1 MMNTKSTILSIIKVL
16 IMPLVVF
23 LLFLYLK
30 NFGDI
35 LTGVYILFPL
45 CFIAQGVFISK
56 KIPHLVLAYLLAS
69 TIILILT
76 NTWYNVADTFGGVVT
91 YWILGFIAY
100 SIKTVIIKKKA
111 NKKVQ

>member
-16 IMPLVVF
+16 LMPLVVF

-30 NFGDI
+30 NFGDV

-45 CFIAQGVFISK
+45 CFIAQGVFLS

-76 NTWYNVADTFGGVVT
+76 NMWYNVADTFGGVVT

>member
-1 MMNTKSTILSIIKVL
+1 MNEKSTILSIIKAL

-30 NFGDI
+30 NFDDI

-45 CFIAQGVFISK
+45 CFIAQGVFLSK
-56 KIPHLVLAYLLAS
+56 KISHLVLAYFLAS

-76 NTWYNVADTFGGVVT
+76 NMRYNVADSFGCVVN
-91 YWILGFIAY
+91 YWILGFIVY
-100 SIKTVIIKKKA
+100 IIKKIILKQREC
-111 NKKVQ
+111 KKQ

>member
-1 MMNTKSTILSIIKVL
+1 MINVKSTILSIIKVL
-16 IMPLVVF
+16 IMPPVVF

-30 NFGDI
+30 NFGDV

-45 CFIAQGVFISK
+45 CFIAQGVFLS

-76 NTWYNVADTFGGVVT
+76 NMWYNVADSFGCVVN
-91 YWILGFIAY
+91 YWILGFIVY
-100 SIKTVIIKKKA
+100 IIKKIILKQREC
-111 NKKVQ
+111 KKQ

>member
-35 LTGVYILFPL
+35 LTGSYILFPL
-45 CFIAQGVFISK
+45 CFIAQGVFLSK
-56 KIPHLVLAYLLAS
+56 KIPHIVIAYIFAS
-69 TIILILT
+69 AIFLILT
-76 NTWYNVADTFGGVVT
+76 NKWYNVADSFGCVAT
-91 YWILGFIAY
+91 YWILGFIVY
-100 SIKTVIIKKKA
+100 IIKKIILKQREC
-111 NKKVQ
+111 KKQ

>member
-1 MMNTKSTILSIIKVL
+1 MNAKSTILSIIKVL
-16 IMPLVVF
+16 IMSLAVF

-30 NFGDI
+30 TFGDI
-35 LTGVYILFPL
+35 LTGSYILFPL
-45 CFIAQGVFISK
+45 CFIAQGVFLSK
-56 KIPHLVLAYLLAS
+56 KIPHIVIAYIFAS

-76 NTWYNVADTFGGVVT
+76 NMWYNVADTIGGVVT

-100 SIKTVIIKKKA
+100 SIKTVIIKKKI

>member
-1 MMNTKSTILSIIKVL
+1 MMNAKATILSIIKVL

-30 NFGDI
+30 TFGDI

-45 CFIAQGVFISK
+45 CFIAQGVFLSK
-56 KIPHLVLAYLLAS
+56 KIPHLVLAYILAS

-76 NTWYNVADTFGGVVT
+76 NMWYNVADTFGGVVT
-91 YWILGFIAY
+91 YWILGIIVY
-100 SIKTVIIKKKA
+100 IIKIIIFKQRECKK
-111 NKKVQ
+111 Q

>member
-1 MMNTKSTILSIIKVL
+1 MMNAKATILSIIKVL
-16 IMPLVVF
+16 LMPLIVF

-30 NFGDI
+30 NFGDV

-45 CFIAQGVFISK
+45 CFIAQGVFLS

-76 NTWYNVADTFGGVVT
+76 NIHVT
-91 YWILGFIAY
+91 LKDI
-100 SIKTVIIKKKA
+100 SVRDSQEVIS
-111 NKKVQ
+111 

>member
-1 MMNTKSTILSIIKVL
+1 MNAKSTILSIIKVL

-30 NFGDI
+30 NFGDV

-45 CFIAQGVFISK
+45 CFIAQGVFLS

-76 NTWYNVADTFGGVVT
+76 NMWYNVADSFGCVVN
-91 YWILGFIAY
+91 YWILGFIVY
-100 SIKTVIIKKKA
+100 IIKIIIFKQRECKK
-111 NKKVQ
+111 Q

>member
-1 MMNTKSTILSIIKVL
+1 MINVKSTILSIIKVL

-23 LLFLYLK
+23 QLFLYLK

-45 CFIAQGVFISK
+45 CFIDQGVFLSK
-56 KIPHLVLAYLLAS
+56 KIAHLVLAYILAS

-76 NTWYNVADTFGGVVT
+76 NKWYNVADSFGCVVT

-100 SIKTVIIKKKA
+100 SIKTVIIKKKI

>member
-1 MMNTKSTILSIIKVL
+1 MMNTKSTILSIIKAL
-16 IMPLVVF
+16 IMPLIVF

-30 NFGDI
+30 TFGDI
-35 LTGVYILFPL
+35 LTGSYILFPL
-45 CFIAQGVFISK
+45 CFIDQGVFLSK
-56 KIPHLVLAYLLAS
+56 KISHLVLAYLLAS

-76 NTWYNVADTFGGVVT
+76 NMWYNVADSFGCVVN

>member
-1 MMNTKSTILSIIKVL
+1 MNAKSTILSIIKVL

-30 NFGDI
+30 TFGDI

-45 CFIAQGVFISK
+45 CFIAQGVFLSK
-56 KIPHLVLAYLLAS
+56 KIPHLVLAYIFAS

-76 NTWYNVADTFGGVVT
+76 NMWYHVVDSFGCVVT

>member
-1 MMNTKSTILSIIKVL
+1 MNAKSTILSIIKVL

-30 NFGDI
+30 TFGDI

-45 CFIAQGVFISK
+45 CFIAQGVFLSK

-76 NTWYNVADTFGGVVT
+76 NMWYNVADTFGGVVT
-91 YWILGFIAY
+91 YWILGIIVY
-100 SIKTVIIKKKA
+100 IIKIIIFKQRECKK
-111 NKKVQ
+111 Q

>member
-1 MMNTKSTILSIIKVL
+1 MNAKATVLTIIKFL
-16 IMPLVVF
+16 IMPHIVF

-45 CFIAQGVFISK
+45 CFIAQGVFLSK
-56 KIPHLVLAYLLAS
+56 KIPHIVVAYIFAS
-69 TIILILT
+69 AIILILT
-76 NTWYNVADTFGGVVT
+76 NMWYNVADTFGCVVT

-100 SIKTVIIKKKA
+100 SIKIVIIKKKA

>member
-1 MMNTKSTILSIIKVL
+1 MNAKQTILSIIKVL

-45 CFIAQGVFISK
+45 CFIAQGVFLSK
-56 KIPHLVLAYLLAS
+56 KIPHLVLAYILAS
-69 TIILILT
+69 TMILILT
-76 NTWYNVADTFGGVVT
+76 NLWYNVADTFGGVVT
-91 YWILGFIAY
+91 YWILGFIVY
-100 SIKTVIIKKKA
+100 IIKKIILKQREC
-111 NKKVQ
+111 KKQ

>member
-1 MMNTKSTILSIIKVL
+1 MNAKSTILSIIKVL

-45 CFIAQGVFISK
+45 CFIAQGVFFSK

-76 NTWYNVADTFGGVVT
+76 NMWYNVADSFGCVVN

>member
-1 MMNTKSTILSIIKVL
+1 MNTKSTILSIIKVL

-35 LTGVYILFPL
+35 LTGNYILFPL
-45 CFIAQGVFISK
+45 CFVVQGVFLSK
-56 KIPHLVLAYLLAS
+56 KITHVVVAYIFAS
-69 TIILILT
+69 AIFLILT
-76 NTWYNVADTFGGVVT
+76 NRWYNVADSFGCVSN

-100 SIKTVIIKKKA
+100 SIKTVIIKRKT

>member
-1 MMNTKSTILSIIKVL
+1 MMNTKSTILSIIKAL

-30 NFGDI
+30 NFDDI

-45 CFIAQGVFISK
+45 CFIAQGVFLSK
-56 KIPHLVLAYLLAS
+56 KIPHLVLAYILAS

-76 NTWYNVADTFGGVVT
+76 NMWYNVADTFGGVVT
-91 YWILGFIAY
+91 YWILGIIVY
-100 SIKTVIIKKKA
+100 IIKIIIFKQRECKK
-111 NKKVQ
+111 Q

>member
-1 MMNTKSTILSIIKVL
+1 MNAKSTILSIIKVL

-45 CFIAQGVFISK
+45 CFIAQGVFFSK

-76 NTWYNVADTFGGVVT
+76 NMWYNVADTFGGVVT
-91 YWILGFIAY
+91 YWILGIIVY
-100 SIKTVIIKKKA
+100 IIKIIIFKQRECKK
-111 NKKVQ
+111 Q

>member
-1 MMNTKSTILSIIKVL
+1 MINVKSTILSIIKVL

-30 NFGDI
+30 NFGDV

-45 CFIAQGVFISK
+45 CFIAQGVFLS

-76 NTWYNVADTFGGVVT
+76 NMWYNVADSFWCVVN
-91 YWILGFIAY
+91 YWILGFIVY
-100 SIKTVIIKKKA
+100 IIKKIILKQREC
-111 NKKVQ
+111 KKQ

>member
-30 NFGDI
+30 TFGDI

-45 CFIAQGVFISK
+45 CFIAQGVFLS

-76 NTWYNVADTFGGVVT
+76 NMWYNVADTFGGVVT
-91 YWILGFIAY
+91 YWILGIIVY
-100 SIKTVIIKKKA
+100 IIKIIIFKQRECKK
-111 NKKVQ
+111 Q